1 VAPAVDPHARN
12 RGRGLKGREIRGLGA
27 EAFISTDEPK
37 ALRPAA
43 GTLDLILSTV
53 FLSPDWP
60 ALLRALRPRG
70 TLCLLGAP
78 AEPVSL
84 PAFALVGGHKTLT
97 GSAIGSRPVI
107 REMLEFAAR
116 EGIAARVEVRPL
128 AEADAALDVVRRG
141 RARYRVVL
149 AA

>member
-27 EAFISTDEPK
+27 EAFISTHEPK
-37 ALRPAA
+37 ALRSAA

-70 TLCLLGAP
+70 T
-78 AEPVSL
+78 
-84 PAFALVGGHKTLT
+84 
-97 GSAIGSRPVI
+97 
-107 REMLEFAAR
+107 LEFAAR